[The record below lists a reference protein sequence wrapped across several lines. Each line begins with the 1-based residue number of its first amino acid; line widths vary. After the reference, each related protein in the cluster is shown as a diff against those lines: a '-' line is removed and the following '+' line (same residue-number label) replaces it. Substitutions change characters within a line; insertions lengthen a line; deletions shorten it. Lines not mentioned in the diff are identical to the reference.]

1 MMKYEKPTMDLVEL
15 GKKDVI
21 TLSGT
26 PEGDVNGEIDL
37 TSF

>member
-1 MMKYEKPTMDLVEL
+1 MKYEKPTMDLIEL
-15 GKKDVI
+15 NKRDVI

-26 PEGDVNGEIDL
+26 PEGDVNEDVDL